1 MKTVTVHE
9 WNGMRVD
16 VWRMDAGDKI
26 ERHKHPFVHSTGVAY
41 GKSRVTLF
49 GEFPISLDM
58 IPGDR
63 NQAFPENVEH
73 EIEALENGTI
83 IVNMQYPGIPGLPG
97 LPGQKGNDG
106 GIATDD

>member
-26 ERHKHPFVHSTGVAY
+26 DRHKHPFSHTTGV
-41 GKSRVTLF
+41 SRGSTIVTLF
-49 GEFPISLDM
+49 FEELLENATFKM
-58 IPGDR
+58 VPGSKDFIFET
-63 NQAFPENVEH
+63 NEEH
-73 EIEALENGTI
+73 EIEAFEDNTI
-83 IVNMQYPGIPGLPG
+83 IVNMQFTGVPGKQG
-97 LPGQKGNDG
+97 KDG